1 MWFWMFCFLHI
12 MCCGLLWLL
21 RRRGKLKTQGT
32 AFAIA
37 LCVPLWGPACLLL
50 VHLAVAKGWGSKK
63 EIGLEKLRVNEEI
76 YKNIIV
82 SDTETDRRVVPLEE
96 ALLIND
102 SAVKRGLI
110 LDVLNQSPEE
120 YVELLRQARL
130 NDDAEVVH
138 YAITAMAEMSKEY
151 DLNLQSLEAA
161 YAADPQ
167 NEEILDE
174 YISFLD
180 KYLKKEMA
188 QGQYLNM
195 QRNQMASL
203 LKKKLSFRESL
214 EWTARL
220 VEIELDLE
228 QFDEAAL
235 YLERMEA
242 RWPGQA
248 RTKLLKIRYFAQ
260 QRRGDRIKETIGEIE
275 REEIYLS
282 AEDQEFLRFWTGR
295 KQAG

>member
-1 MWFWMFCFLHI
+1 MWFFVFCFLHI
-12 MCCGLLWLL
+12 ICCGLLWLY
-21 RRRGKLKTQGT
+21 RRRGKLKAQGP
-32 AFAIA
+32 ALAIA
-37 LCVPLWGPACLLL
+37 FCIPLWGPLCLLF
-50 VHLAVAKGWGSKK
+50 VHLAVARGWGSKK

-102 SAVKRGLI
+102 SSVKRGLI

-214 EWTARL
+214 DLTVRL
-220 VEIELDLE
+220 VEIELDLN
-228 QFDEAAL
+228 QYDQAAL
-235 YLERMEA
+235 YLDRMEE
-242 RWPGQA
+242 RWPGQVK
-248 RTKLLKIRYFAQ
+248 TKLLKIRYCAQ
-260 QRRGDRIKETIGEIE
+260 QRMGGRIQEIIQEIKE
-275 REEIYLS
+275 EELYLS
-282 AEDQEFLRFWTGR
+282 AEEQDFLRFWTGR